1 MKQLFDD
8 VSRASSKLVTKAY
21 STSFSLGIS
30 CLHKKF
36 HEAIYSIYGFV
47 RLADEV
53 VDSFHDYDKSEL
65 LVDFKKSTYK
75 AIEQRISL
83 NPILNSFQH
92 VVNDYHIEKQLI
104 DQFLYSMEMDLRSTE
119 HCLDSYEEYI
129 LGSAEV
135 VGLMCLRVFTE
146 GDEKQY
152 QQLKPFAM
160 KLGSAFQK
168 VNFLRDMKSDYE
180 SLGRVYFPGLD
191 LSTFTEK
198 EKEEIQHDIQKDFD
212 DALEGIRA
220 LPGSSR
226 FGVYVAY
233 IYYLALFNKIKTV
246 SSANIMSKRIR
257 IPNSQKI
264 SLLAGSYVRHSLGI
278 I

>member
-8 VSRASSKLVTKAY
+8 ISRASSKLVTKAY

-30 CLHKKF
+30 CLNKKF

-65 LVDFKKSTYK
+65 LIDFKQSTYK

-104 DQFLYSMEMDLRSTE
+104 DQFLYSMEMDLQSTE

-146 GDEKQY
+146 RDENLY
-152 QQLKPFAM
+152 QNLKPFAM
-160 KLGSAFQK
+160 KLGAAFQK

-198 EKEEIQHDIQKDFD
+198 EKEAIQVDIQKDFD
-212 DALEGIRA
+212 DALKGIKA

-233 IYYLALFNKIKTV
+233 IYYLALFNKIKTL
-246 SSANIMSKRIR
+246 SSTSIMSKRIR

-264 SLLAGSYVRHSLGI
+264 SLLAGSYVRHSLGMI
-278 I
+278 